1 MEITKNKNATIK
13 KQSSVGCFSM
23 FTLSFSITF
32 IPAFLTNRQELISR
46 GLLVPALF
54 LAEFLILVPLYFIF
68 SRKREGLGR
77 GSFRLDVFFTLFS
90 LIMIIQL
97 FVPYLLAV
105 RKTEEWMIS
114 QMSFS
119 GAILWINIFS
129 SVLLVPVY
137 EEIVFRGCLFNS
149 FKFWF
154 NDNIYTS
161 AIVTSVI
168 FSALHLQYTDFR
180 TFLMLFLVS
189 LVLISAKIKSNG
201 LLMPILLH
209 MSMNAVIAG
218 IQYLASISY
227 TH

>member
-1 MEITKNKNATIK
+1 
-13 KQSSVGCFSM
+13 M

-68 SRKREGLGR
+68 FRKREGLGR
-77 GSFRLDVFFTLFS
+77 GSFRPDVFYS

-119 GAILWINIFS
+119 EAILCFFCTSMFLYMKRLYFEGVFLTLYNSGLMIIF
-129 SVLLVPVY
+129 
-137 EEIVFRGCLFNS
+137 
-149 FKFWF
+149 
-154 NDNIYTS
+154 TS
-161 AIVTSVI
+161 
-168 FSALHLQYTDFR
+168 LPL
-180 TFLMLFLVS
+180 
-189 LVLISAKIKSNG
+189 
-201 LLMPILLH
+201 
-209 MSMNAVIAG
+209 
-218 IQYLASISY
+218 
-227 TH
+227 

>member
-68 SRKREGLGR
+68 FRKREGLGR

-119 GAILWINIFS
+119 EAILCFFCTSMFLYMKRLYFEGVFLTLYNSGLMIIF
-129 SVLLVPVY
+129 
-137 EEIVFRGCLFNS
+137 
-149 FKFWF
+149 
-154 NDNIYTS
+154 TS
-161 AIVTSVI
+161 
-168 FSALHLQYTDFR
+168 LPL
-180 TFLMLFLVS
+180 
-189 LVLISAKIKSNG
+189 
-201 LLMPILLH
+201 
-209 MSMNAVIAG
+209 
-218 IQYLASISY
+218 
-227 TH
+227 

>member
-1 MEITKNKNATIK
+1 MEMTKNKNATIK
-13 KQSSVGCFSM
+13 KQSSAGCFSM

-46 GLLVPALF
+46 G
-54 LAEFLILVPLYFIF
+54 
-68 SRKREGLGR
+68 
-77 GSFRLDVFFTLFS
+77 
-90 LIMIIQL
+90 
-97 FVPYLLAV
+97 
-105 RKTEEWMIS
+105 
-114 QMSFS
+114 
-119 GAILWINIFS
+119 
-129 SVLLVPVY
+129 LLVPVY

-168 FSALHLQYTDFR
+168 FSALHLQYTDFH

>member
-1 MEITKNKNATIK
+1 M
-13 KQSSVGCFSM
+13 
-23 FTLSFSITF
+23 
-32 IPAFLTNRQELISR
+32 
-46 GLLVPALF
+46 
-54 LAEFLILVPLYFIF
+54 
-68 SRKREGLGR
+68 
-77 GSFRLDVFFTLFS
+77 FFTLLS
-90 LIMIIQL
+90 LIIIQL
-97 FVPYLLAV
+97 FVPYLLGV
-105 RKTEEWMIS
+105 RKTEEWIVS

-129 SVLLVPVY
+129 SVFLVPVY

-154 NDNIYTS
+154 HDNIYIP

-168 FSALHLQYTDFR
+168 ISALHLQYTYFR

>member
-1 MEITKNKNATIK
+1 
-13 KQSSVGCFSM
+13 M

-32 IPAFLTNRQELISR
+32 IPYKQVGTYIQGTSCSSIISCWISNSCSTVFYFLPKKRRI
-46 GLLVPALF
+46 
-54 LAEFLILVPLYFIF
+54 
-68 SRKREGLGR
+68 RKRFFSTGC
-77 GSFRLDVFFTLFS
+77 FFTLFS

-119 GAILWINIFS
+119 GTILWINIFS

-154 NDNIYTS
+154 NDNIYIS

-180 TFLMLFLVS
+180 TFLMLFLIS

-209 MSMNAVIAG
+209 MAMNAVITG
-218 IQYLASISY
+218 IQYTLQYHIIVWNCYYEISITPEVGKRSK
-227 TH
+227 